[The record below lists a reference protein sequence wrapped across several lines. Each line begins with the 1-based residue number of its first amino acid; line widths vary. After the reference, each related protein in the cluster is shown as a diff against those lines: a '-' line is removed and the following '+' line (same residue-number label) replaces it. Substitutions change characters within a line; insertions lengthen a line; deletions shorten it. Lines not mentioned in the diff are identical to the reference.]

1 MSEFDTKSPWG
12 NLARCVVNPDHTVAY
27 FLDKDNSNLKSDGTE
42 VDWDEVESLGQN
54 VMVQIPKFYYVKK
67 WIEEQQSFVFGVSDE
82 PVDTDLI
89 AKSEWKI
96 HPAFYRDRTAFCD
109 DQNANPIEV
118 DYRYVGAFHG
128 WVDGNGRLRSLP
140 NKMPTVQKTIGAFRT
155 HAKNMGVGWT
165 QFDYYLLYAIQM
177 LYITEYGHPDSQTM
191 IGRGYVDGNSGAINT
206 GGTLQYGNH
215 TFGETT
221 GKQQMSYRGIED
233 FYGNVYN
240 WIDGLYCDS
249 NYNILISNKGFND
262 AGSGYI
268 NVGSGGSGNLSGN
281 IRHIQNYEDAGFIIK
296 SSGGGGLYDYGYLS
310 ASRLPDFG
318 GYWSAGSDA
327 GAFRL
332 RVNFSAFS
340 SIAHFSGRLC
350 L

>member
-1 MSEFDTKSPWG
+1 MNEFDTKSPWG

-42 VDWDEVESLGQN
+42 VEWNEVESFGQN

-89 AKSEWKI
+89 AASEWKI

-140 NKMPTVQKTIGAFRT
+140 NEKPTVDKTIGEFRT

-191 IGRGYVDGNSGAINT
+191 IGRGYVDGNSSARNT

-249 NYNILISNKGFND
+249 NRNILISN
-262 AGSGYI
+262 GSGYI
-268 NVGSGGSGNLSGN
+268 NVGSGGSSNFNGT

-296 SSGGGGLYDYGYLS
+296 SSGGGGLYDYGHLF
-310 ASRLPDFG
+310 ASSLPHFG
-318 GYWSAGSDA
+318 GYWSLGSGA
-327 GAFRL
+327 GAFHL
-332 RVNFSAFS
+332 GVYGSAS
-340 SIAHFSGRLC
+340 YSLANISGRLC